1 MSALPNLFRA
11 DGCSQPRLSGGHSAR
26 LRQLFLFHRF
36 EGFAAMPQ
44 NPRRQ
49 FLAQTAALASVPLFS
64 SVVSGQ
70 APARKLGVALV
81 GLGSLSTNQI
91 APALAKTRNCRL
103 AGIVTGSP
111 AKATEWK
118 QKYGLSDKSIY
129 DYKTMSRM
137 KDNKDIDIVYVVTPN
152 ALHLEHALA
161 AAAAGK
167 HVFCEKP
174 MEITVERCQQMIDA
188 VKKAGKMLGVGYRC
202 QFEPNHLE
210 CVRLA
215 RDKVLGDVKIIDANF
230 GFAIGDPT
238 QWRLKR
244 DLAGGGALMDVGIYC
259 LQTTRMLTG
268 EDPIWISATEV
279 KTDPVKFKEVD
290 ETISWQTKF
299 PGGVVTQCTS
309 TYAANG
315 LAGFRAATTRGSF
328 GLEPAYFYGGNRGRR
343 SDGPEINFPPIDQ
356 FAAELDDFADCILNK
371 RQTRVPGEM
380 GLQDVKYLTA
390 IYESIKKGR
399 PVSLV

>member
-1 MSALPNLFRA
+1 MLRAPGAPCLRVVRLDSGSFFRH
-11 DGCSQPRLSGGHSAR
+11 CS
-26 LRQLFLFHRF
+26 
-36 EGFAAMPQ
+36 EGFEAMPLH
-44 NPRRQ
+44 PRRQ
-49 FLAQTAALASVPLFS
+49 FLAQTAALAAAPLFS
-64 SVVSGQ
+64 GIAAAQ
-70 APARKLGVALV
+70 APGRKLGIALC
-81 GLGSLSTNQI
+81 GLGSLATGQI
-91 APALAKTRNCRL
+91 APALLKTRNCRL
-103 AGIVTGSP
+103 AGIVTGTPS
-111 AKATEWK
+111 KAAEWK
-118 QKYGLSDKSIY
+118 QKYGLSDKSVY
-129 DYKTMSRM
+129 DYKTMGRM
-137 KDNKDIDIVYVVTPN
+137 ADNKDIDIVYVVTPN

-174 MEITVERCQQMIDA
+174 MEISVERCQQMIDA
-188 VKKAGKMLGVGYRC
+188 VRKAGKMLGIGYRC
-202 QFEPNHLE
+202 QFDPNHLE

-215 RDKVLGDVKIIDANF
+215 REKVLGDVKVIDANF

-244 DLAGGGALMDVGIYC
+244 ELAGGGALMDVGIYC

-268 EDPIWISATEV
+268 EEPIWINATEV

-299 PGGVVTQCTS
+299 PGGVVSNCVS

-315 LAGFRAATTRGSF
+315 LTGFRAATTRGSF
-328 GLEPAYFYGGNRGRR
+328 GLEPAYFYTGNRGKR
-343 SDGPEINFPPIDQ
+343 SDGPEINFQVPDQ
-356 FAAELDDFADCILNK
+356 FVLELEDFADCIINK
-371 RQTRVPGEM
+371 RQTKVPGEM

-399 PVSLV
+399 PVTLA

>member
-1 MSALPNLFRA
+1 MSKI
-11 DGCSQPRLSGGHSAR
+11 
-26 LRQLFLFHRF
+26 
-36 EGFAAMPQ
+36 
-44 NPRRQ
+44 PRRQ
-49 FLAQTAALASVPLFS
+49 FLAKTAALAAVTPLVS
-64 SVVSGQ
+64 DVVMAQ
-70 APARKLGVALV
+70 APGRKLGVALV

-91 APALAKTRNCRL
+91 APALQKTRNCRL
-103 AGIVTGSP
+103 AGIVTGTPS
-111 AKATEWK
+111 KAAEWK
-118 QKYGLSDKSIY
+118 QKYGLGDKSIY

-137 KDNKDIDIVYVVTPN
+137 ADNKDIDIVYVVTPN
-152 ALHLEHALA
+152 SMHLEHALA

-188 VKKAGKMLGVGYRC
+188 LKKAGRMLGVGYRC

-215 RDKVLGDVKIIDANF
+215 REKVLGDVKVIDANF
-230 GFAIGDPT
+230 GFAIGDPG

-268 EDPIWISATEV
+268 EDPIWINAAEV

-299 PGGVVTQCTS
+299 PGGVVTNS
-309 TYAANG
+309 VATYAANG

-328 GLEPAYFYGGNRGRR
+328 GLDPAYFYGGNRGRR
-343 SDGPEINFPPIDQ
+343 SDGPEINFPPTDQ
-356 FAAELDDFADCILNK
+356 FATELDDFAECILNK
-371 RQTRVPGEM
+371 RPTKVPGEM
-380 GLQDVKYLTA
+380 GLQDVKYLMA

-399 PVSLV
+399 PVSLA

>member
-1 MSALPNLFRA
+1 MT
-11 DGCSQPRLSGGHSAR
+11 
-26 LRQLFLFHRF
+26 
-36 EGFAAMPQ
+36 Q

-49 FLAQTAALASVPLFS
+49 FLTQSVALAAAPLLAGVGAS
-64 SVVSGQ
+64 ALGQ
-70 APARKLGVALV
+70 TPARKLGVALC

-91 APALAKTRNCRL
+91 APALLKTRNCKL
-103 AGIVTGSP
+103 SGIVTGTPS
-111 AKATEWK
+111 KAAEWK
-118 QKYGLSDKSIY
+118 QKYGLPEKSIY
-129 DYKTMSRM
+129 DYKSMHRM
-137 KDNKDIDIVYVVTPN
+137 ADNKDIDIVYVVTPN
-152 ALHLEHALA
+152 ALHLEHAMA

-174 MEITVERCQQMIDA
+174 MEISVERCQQMIDA

-215 RDKVLGDVKIIDANF
+215 KEKVLGDVKIIDANF

-244 DLAGGGALMDVGIYC
+244 DLAGGGCLMDVGIYC

-268 EDPIWISATEV
+268 EDPVWISATEV
-279 KTDPVKFKEVD
+279 KTDNVKFKEVD
-290 ETISWQTKF
+290 ETVSWQAKF
-299 PGGVVTQCTS
+299 PSGVVSNCVS

-315 LAGFRAATTRGSF
+315 LAGFRAAASRGWF

-343 SDGPEINFPPIDQ
+343 SDGPEINIPVADQ
-356 FAAELDDFADCILNK
+356 FATELEDFADCIINK
-371 RQTRVPGEM
+371 RPTKVSGEM
-380 GLQDVKYLTA
+380 GLTDVKYLMA
-390 IYESIKKGR
+390 IYDSIKKGK
-399 PVSLV
+399 PVSLA